1 MRQARKPSAERTN
14 IVLDSKL
21 VERVKRLANV
31 KTTRDAVHVALEHYV
46 RSRDYSGILA
56 LRGTGGVLEGYDPK
70 AVSPP
75 RWRNMLVDSSV
86 WIAYLRGDNLV
97 EVALLS
103 EALERGEPVWLAPPI
118 LQEVL
123 QGADSPDRFTRWDR
137 VLGELPMV
145 IAPDPREAARIAA
158 HLYARCRWVGVTP
171 RSANDCLI
179 ATHAIRASMPL
190 LHRDR
195 DFGLIAGVEPKLM
208 LVAVRQ

>member
-1 MRQARKPSAERTN
+1 
-14 IVLDSKL
+14 
-21 VERVKRLANV
+21 
-31 KTTRDAVHVALEHYV
+31 
-46 RSRDYSGILA
+46 
-56 LRGTGGVLEGYDPK
+56 
-70 AVSPP
+70 
-75 RWRNMLVDSSV
+75 MLVDSSV
-86 WIAYLRGDNLV
+86 WIAYLRGDNLA

-145 IAPDPREAARIAA
+145 IAPDPREAARSAA

-171 RSANDCLI
+171 RSGNDCLI
-179 ATHAIRASMPL
+179 ATHAIHASMPL

>member
-1 MRQARKPSAERTN
+1 
-14 IVLDSKL
+14 
-21 VERVKRLANV
+21 
-31 KTTRDAVHVALEHYV
+31 
-46 RSRDYSGILA
+46 
-56 LRGTGGVLEGYDPK
+56 
-70 AVSPP
+70 
-75 RWRNMLVDSSV
+75 MLVDSSV

-145 IAPDPREAARIAA
+145 IAPDPWEAARSAA
-158 HLYARCRWVGVTP
+158 HLYARCRWAGVTP

-179 ATHAIRASMPL
+179 ATHAIHASMPL

>member
-1 MRQARKPSAERTN
+1 
-14 IVLDSKL
+14 
-21 VERVKRLANV
+21 
-31 KTTRDAVHVALEHYV
+31 
-46 RSRDYSGILA
+46 
-56 LRGTGGVLEGYDPK
+56 
-70 AVSPP
+70 
-75 RWRNMLVDSSV
+75 MLVDSSV
-86 WIAYLRGDNLV
+86 WIAYLRGDNLA

-145 IAPDPREAARIAA
+145 IAPDPHEAARSAA
-158 HLYARCRWVGVTP
+158 HLYARCRWSGVTP

-179 ATHAIRASMPL
+179 ATQAIHASMPL